1 MKNEY
6 LVKTLVITIVL
17 AMVIGGM
24 AIFRGMEKAK
34 SEENNKGI
42 LPLEIP
48 SFVSMAGASGVTDPS
63 NGVSFLED
71 EAGISAY
78 VNIGYEIDIG
88 EAQEAF
94 KSIETANETYI
105 IGEINLIGLPE
116 YVDPHVYVHEN
127 GWVLAYYS
135 KYTPASK
142 IMYWYGYTGGVIT
155 TTTLEQ
161 AIAEVCDSI
170 RVIFS
175 SIKDDIQYYNFE
187 YPNANRVMLITE
199 RTGTHDSTDSFYLTI
214 PTDCVRYEYSWAR
227 YFDYYD
233 DYDTGWAHPY
243 RTADSG
249 LYLHWVDWDPFTD
262 TLHFYNDVRAG
273 DYYTYGYYSA
283 DQLGTPGINYQIGI
297 TQELRG
303 TEYSR
308 GDEVFAYTYVA
319 TVLVYH
325 SY

>member
-155 TTTLEQ
+155 TTTLEE
-161 AIAEVCDSI
+161 AMHKVCNSI
-170 RVIFS
+170 QFSFS
-175 SIKDDIQYYNFE
+175 SIKDDIQYYDFG
-187 YPNANRVMLITE
+187 YPNANRLMLIAE
-199 RTGTHDSTDSFYLTI
+199 QTGAQDSTDSFYLTI
-214 PTDCVRYEYSWAR
+214 PTDCIRYEYSWGH

-233 DYDTGWAHPY
+233 DHFSHSGYAY
-243 RTADSG
+243 ADSR
-249 LYLHWVDWDPFTD
+249 LWLHWEEFTKN
-262 TLHFYNDVRAG
+262 LHLYDNVYAG
-273 DYYTYGYYSA
+273 DYYAYGYYST
-283 DQLGTPGINYQIGI
+283 DQLGISGINYQIGI
-297 TQELRG
+297 TQDFQRNAYDVG
-303 TEYSR
+303 
-308 GDEVFAYTYVA
+308 AYTYAA
-319 TVLVYH
+319 TVLIYYT
-325 SY
+325 S